1 MDNTELKNIIEAM
14 LFISGS
20 GVSAQKIASITEE
33 ELSKV
38 NSVLSEIEKEY
49 AQNHGIF
56 LEQVGGKWKFTTK
69 PQYAPWLLKLYPW
82 KGILKLSPSAA
93 EVLSIILYHQPITKA
108 EINEIR
114 GVDSSGPIAT
124 LLKHSLIKI
133 SGRKDVPGRPHLLRV
148 SEKFYSVFGIKD
160 ASDIPSLDELEAE
173 EIIEEEEL

>member
-56 LEQVGGKWKFTTK
+56 LEEVGGKWKFTTK

-82 KGILKLSPSAA
+82 KGILKISPS
-93 EVLSIILYHQPITKA
+93 QQ
-108 EINEIR
+108 R
-114 GVDSSGPIAT
+114 
-124 LLKHSLIKI
+124 
-133 SGRKDVPGRPHLLRV
+133 
-148 SEKFYSVFGIKD
+148 FFQ
-160 ASDIPSLDELEAE
+160 
-173 EIIEEEEL
+173 